1 MSRRCSRSRWCSC
14 SESSSWQSRSGSSP
28 RPSSADVRIVA
39 LRLRRRLLIAVLVA
53 LAVPASADAVS
64 VQRGKSLRHRIFPA
78 NYFSVR
84 DKRQL
89 TGRRVHIRHR
99 RCTAATYSICDGFAQ
114 LNKLDGF
121 DLQPRVAVPF
131 TGAIKLT
138 SVSDR
143 NFFIATPRG
152 KLVSD
157 LRQLPFDPKTHIL
170 AGLSDKFLAE
180 RKTYAIHVTRGIRDA
195 RGKRVKACRRSCVVK
210 FTTRSASAEL
220 VHLRQAIDKQ
230 PV

>member
-1 MSRRCSRSRWCSC
+1 MKRFY
-14 SESSSWQSRSGSSP
+14 
-28 RPSSADVRIVA
+28 
-39 LRLRRRLLIAVLVA
+39 VLA
-53 LAVPASADAVS
+53 LACAVIVPAAPATAKSKTRHKAHSHRVAVK
-64 VQRGKSLRHRIFPA
+64 QGKGYGQRIFPA
-78 NYFSVR
+78 NFFTVR
-84 DKRQL
+84 DKRQV
-89 TGRRVHIRHR
+89 TGRRVNFRKR
-99 RCTAATYSICDGFAQ
+99 RDYPRVAGKLHSRCSGATYSICDGFGQ

-131 TGAIKLT
+131 TGAIKLA

-152 KLVSD
+152 KFVSG
-157 LRQLPFDPKTHIL
+157 LRQLTFDPKTHIL
-170 AGLSDKFLAE
+170 AGISDKFLAE

-230 PV
+230 PVQKIGF